1 MQLTYLKRVVF
12 TTIIFG
18 VAYAHAPFVEA
29 DEQDKTAKH
38 NPLIPIGCLL
48 RDTCDAHSKFRFESH
63 ASDELVAIKEFVAR
77 DPREIDYLDADA
89 PNIRIDIVEKS
100 QDADKLFSDTL
111 KGVKE
116 WQALPA
122 DQKYP
127 NKPSGPSEIHQT
139 PERIK
144 LLQDYADSEKGGRCT
159 AAIAAL
165 EAAVHSSDFTK
176 TEKLSVV
183 ANIYIDYVKECYDSD
198 SEIEKEVLDRLALF
212 IGPSYNDMNNQVIF
226 CTGFNFFKN
235 YIVTAK
241 HCVYD
246 PRELDQVL
254 SKENATAAH
263 FQMHPLNLSF
273 PSREKVVL
281 LGDLTTIYS
290 AQVYRGSEFE
300 TSSTYNPYDMGN
312 DVAVI
317 ELTGRTDSTPAFP
330 VAKPIQFAQLVYPAA
345 FYDAN
350 ALLRYGLGKANPSPE
365 LQSYVSQLIRVDTSP
380 ICSVAIVKGSC
391 IVHACQTRE
400 GLSGTPIIQ
409 RQNGSLA
416 LVGVHDGAMVN
427 SNPACKFG
435 RSRYFPNYGSVLP
448 WAR

>member
-144 LLQDYADSEKGGRCT
+144 LLQDYAESEKGGRCT
-159 AAIAAL
+159 AANAAL

-176 TEKLSVV
+176 TERNLVLLR
-183 ANIYIDYVKECYDSD
+183 IYI
-198 SEIEKEVLDRLALF
+198 
-212 IGPSYNDMNNQVIF
+212 
-226 CTGFNFFKN
+226 
-235 YIVTAK
+235 
-241 HCVYD
+241 
-246 PRELDQVL
+246 
-254 SKENATAAH
+254 
-263 FQMHPLNLSF
+263 
-273 PSREKVVL
+273 
-281 LGDLTTIYS
+281 
-290 AQVYRGSEFE
+290 
-300 TSSTYNPYDMGN
+300 
-312 DVAVI
+312 
-317 ELTGRTDSTPAFP
+317 
-330 VAKPIQFAQLVYPAA
+330 
-345 FYDAN
+345 
-350 ALLRYGLGKANPSPE
+350 
-365 LQSYVSQLIRVDTSP
+365 
-380 ICSVAIVKGSC
+380 
-391 IVHACQTRE
+391 
-400 GLSGTPIIQ
+400 
-409 RQNGSLA
+409 
-416 LVGVHDGAMVN
+416 
-427 SNPACKFG
+427 
-435 RSRYFPNYGSVLP
+435 
-448 WAR
+448 